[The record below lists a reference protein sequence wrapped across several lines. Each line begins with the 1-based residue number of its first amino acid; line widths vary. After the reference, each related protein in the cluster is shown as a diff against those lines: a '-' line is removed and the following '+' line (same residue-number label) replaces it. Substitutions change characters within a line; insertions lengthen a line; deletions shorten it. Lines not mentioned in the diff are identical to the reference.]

1 MKAIRRKPARI
12 KKGLKVVMWEFLLMI
27 VDCDHAGTKKRPRSF
42 LLFFLTLIAIC
53 NMVLCSCKED
63 GEPIDKPDAFTQ
75 VYQAREKYI
84 LRAIYQVIKD
94 RDLGKPTINEG
105 THEITSDYVIQGE
118 WRIRTVAHIREIS
131 RNEGE
136 VTLSIITE
144 KKTPTGWEMRRL
156 LGKEQYDRVFY
167 TIDTQIYREMYKLD

>member
-1 MKAIRRKPARI
+1 MKGKFLRRVLH
-12 KKGLKVVMWEFLLMI
+12 G
-27 VDCDHAGTKKRPRSF
+27 DHADTKKRPRSF
-42 LLFFLTLIAIC
+42 LLFILTLVAVC
-53 NMVLCSCKED
+53 NIILCSCKED
-63 GEPIDKPDAFTQ
+63 GEPIDKPDAYTH
-75 VYQAREKYI
+75 VYQAKEKYI

-105 THEITSDYVIQGE
+105 THEITSDYVAQGE
-118 WRIRTVAHIREIS
+118 WRIRSVAHIREIS
-131 RNEGE
+131 RNRGE